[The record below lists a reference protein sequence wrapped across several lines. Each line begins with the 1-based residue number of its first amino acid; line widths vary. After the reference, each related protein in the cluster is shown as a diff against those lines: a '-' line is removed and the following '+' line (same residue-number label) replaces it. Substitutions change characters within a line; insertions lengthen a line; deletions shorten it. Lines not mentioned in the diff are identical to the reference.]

1 MKRFMK
7 QSIALFLSVVMILGM
22 LTLSVTAA
30 NSGSFTDISGSP
42 YAYAIEELGKAGI
55 MSGIGRGRFAP
66 DETVNRA
73 MVVTVLGRMAKATPK
88 DTDKFSDVENG
99 SWYSG
104 YVGWAEENGIVAGD
118 GHDRYMP

>member
-42 YAYAIEELGKAGI
+42 YAYAIEE
-55 MSGIGRGRFAP
+55 
-66 DETVNRA
+66 
-73 MVVTVLGRMAKATPK
+73 
-88 DTDKFSDVENG
+88 
-99 SWYSG
+99 
-104 YVGWAEENGIVAGD
+104 
-118 GHDRYMP
+118 